1 MYQSEL
7 VTLTEGK
14 RKREELTMPPT
25 YYAMVDHWIGQLGE
39 KTYCAHMRLITLVDR
54 RDKDRS
60 HDVVKWSI
68 IKLAKHLG
76 MSKKTLLTHLKK
88 LYEFGLIDY
97 VAYADSKNKGSVPM
111 NVVVF
116 PYPLGKVENAIKPLV
131 KLRDWSEYAEKVSA
145 SEGKGGRAKKDETD
159 PVQETEHPPV
169 SEITHPPVTKTKH
182 PRVSKSKHI
191 NSSNTITNN
200 SNSNTNNSKELVNKE
215 PVNNPE
221 ESFRN
226 DVSVIAFKGF
236 YATLRAEYGMTKES
250 FQFIVNKFVDET
262 IRDNRHTGI
271 KNLKAY
277 VTAAMNNVIRHRNF
291 RKEMLENVAA
301 AEENNMIE
309 TPEEDFSP
317 QAMPD
322 ADVPTDEELAEY
334 LKSVIH

>member
-1 MYQSEL
+1 MYTSEL

-39 KTYCAHMRLITLVDR
+39 KTYCLHMRLITMVDR
-54 RDKDRS
+54 RDKDRA
-60 HDVVKWSI
+60 HDIVKWSMV
-68 IKLAKHLG
+68 KLAKHLG
-76 MSKKTLLTHLKK
+76 VSKTTLNTHFKK
-88 LYEFGLIDY
+88 LYEYGLIDF
-97 VAYADSKNKGSVPM
+97 VAYAESKNKGSVPM

-116 PYPLGKVENAIKPLV
+116 PYPLGQAENGMKPLV
-131 KLRDWSEYAEKVSA
+131 KLRDWTDYSEKVSA
-145 SEGKGGRAKKDETD
+145 SQGKGGRSKKVEGEDSSTR
-159 PVQETEHPPV
+159 VQKTEHPPV
-169 SEITHPPVTKTKH
+169 QKVEHPGVQKTE
-182 PRVSKSKHI
+182 HI
-191 NSSNTITNN
+191 NSSNTSINI
-200 SNSNTNNSKELVNKE
+200 SNTNPNNSKELVNKE
-215 PVNNPE
+215 PVNNFE

-262 IRDNRHTGI
+262 IRDKRHTGI

-277 VTAAMNNVIRHRNF
+277 VTASMNNVIRHRNF
-291 RKEMLENVAA
+291 RKEILAA

-309 TPEEDFSP
+309 SIETPEEDFAP
-317 QAMPD
+317 QATPD